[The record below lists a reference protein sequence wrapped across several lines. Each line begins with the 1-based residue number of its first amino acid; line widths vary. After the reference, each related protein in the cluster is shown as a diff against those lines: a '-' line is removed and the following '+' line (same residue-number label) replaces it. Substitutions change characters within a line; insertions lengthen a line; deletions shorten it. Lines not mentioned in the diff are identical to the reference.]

1 MVVRIPMLKLF
12 FSVRPIEMTKY
23 FVIGLNKTGTT
34 SIKYALGVVLGRAL
48 LATLKNTQGID
59 NIFLFTDSLIEK
71 NKSIFKDRP
80 WNTGCYKELN
90 ERYHNSKFI
99 LTIRDQEEWWT
110 SVKNWLTIRA
120 KWTKKINQDEKIKR
134 AYLNGKIRTY
144 NNHFNCDSLNKDCYI
159 NYYNSYNN
167 AVIEY
172 FKDKSNLYVL
182 NLDKDFNWSN
192 IQKITNL
199 DEKTMID
206 NIRSSAKKKD
216 FIPDNFNGKIK
227 DLKLKDFKFVK
238 RNENILV

>member
-1 MVVRIPMLKLF
+1 
-12 FSVRPIEMTKY
+12 MTKY
-23 FVIGLNKTGTT
+23 FIIGLNKTGTT
-34 SIKYALGVVLGRAL
+34 SIKYALGVALGKDS
-48 LATLKNTQGID
+48 LATLKNIQGMD

-90 ERYHNSKFI
+90 ERYNDSKFI

-110 SVKNWLTIRA
+110 SVKKWLSVRA
-120 KWTKKINQDEKIKR
+120 KWTKKINQNEKIKR
-134 AYLNGKIRTY
+134 AYGKIKVY
-144 NNHFNCDSLNKDCYI
+144 NNHFNCDSFNKDCYI

-199 DEKTMID
+199 DEETMRA
-206 NIRSSAKKKD
+206 NIISSVKKKN
-216 FIPDNFNGKIK
+216 FVPDNFNGKIK

-238 RNENILV
+238 RNKNVLI

>member
-1 MVVRIPMLKLF
+1 
-12 FSVRPIEMTKY
+12 MTKY

-34 SIKYALGVVLGRAL
+34 SIKYALGVALGRDS
-48 LATLKNTQGID
+48 LATLKNIRGTD
-59 NIFLFTDSLIEK
+59 NIFLFTDFLIEK
-71 NKSIFKDRP
+71 NKSVFKDRP

-90 ERYHNSKFI
+90 ERYNDSKFI

-110 SVKNWLTIRA
+110 SVKNWLTLGA
-120 KWTKKINQDEKIKR
+120 KWTKKFNQNEKIKKS
-134 AYLNGKIRTY
+134 YLNGKIKVY
-144 NNHFNCDSLNKDCYI
+144 NNHFNCDSFNKDCYI

-172 FKDKSNLYVL
+172 FKDKSNLYIL

-199 DEKTMID
+199 DEEIMIA
-206 NIRSSAKKKD
+206 NIISSVKKKD
-216 FIPDNFNGKIK
+216 FVPDNFNGKIK

-238 RNENILV
+238 RNKNILI